1 MLDRMSWLL
10 CSLFALVPLAAP
22 AAPGRPALPETPRF
36 RQLTVADGLPSD
48 NVNALAEDQHGY
60 LWVGTADGLARYDGV
75 DHRVWRRER
84 GLPDNAVTA
93 LHVDAANRLWIGTES
108 GLAVLDSERAGVAI
122 PGGGATPF
130 PADRISA
137 LASTPD
143 GAVWA
148 GTSNTGLY
156 RLDGGA
162 VARFLPDADDPRALP
177 SATVYDLRTAPDGAL
192 WVSTKG
198 GVARWA
204 GDGFEVLA
212 ESAVEDSIVYGIMVE
227 RGGRLWI
234 GTQLGVYSRET
245 DGRVLPARWND
256 DAIGVPGNKIYAPLH
271 RDRNGFYW
279 LDTRAGLALGDR
291 EQARIVPVYSQVLQG
306 PVLPALGEVLED
318 RGGGLWF
325 ASDGAGLW
333 YLPPN
338 WHRFAMLARREG
350 EQDTLGNA
358 DITAMAAGADGA
370 VWLHGS
376 SGVLDRLDPL
386 TGQVEHVHYDRDADY
401 VPDAVLED
409 AGGDVWFAYYG
420 GVARLARASGE
431 LRAWSYLDAVDAA
444 IGWPHVGLA
453 QDGDGLVWAAT
464 QRHGLQ
470 ARDRSGR
477 VREQVVPGDGRGL
490 DANAMVHAIE
500 RAPDGGLWVAADQGL
515 LMWNA
520 GARRFEPVP
529 GAGGPGVVAF
539 ASGDGETVWLVR
551 DGRLESYRWDGAEL
565 ELREVL
571 DGSHGLPPVPFN
583 GITVDGAGLLWLT
596 CQRGLVRVDPRLK
609 AVQVFGASNGLP
621 GQNIRLPPLLRQHDG
636 RILIAT
642 PGSLVVFDPAAVGP
656 AEAVPNLVVESVGVR
671 RAGTVEALDPG
682 AGFVLRHGDRDL
694 RVVARLLNFNDARNN
709 SYRFRL
715 HGYDSDWVE
724 VGASGERAFSLLA
737 PGRYRLEIVARTAQS
752 LWSDPL
758 ELAFEVAPP
767 WWRSWWASALLLVVV
782 ALLLGAG
789 ALGWQRRVRRRM
801 VWERIRHEN
810 EVARKASEAKTRFLA
825 TLGHE
830 VRTPMTGVLGMSEL
844 LLETPL
850 DGRQRRYTES
860 IQRAGDHLMRLV
872 NDALD
877 LARIEAGKLQLDPQP
892 FDLHQLLDDV
902 AGLMGPGACQRGLE
916 FRLEVAGDLPRWIR
930 GDPVR
935 VRQILLNLLGNA
947 TKFTEAGRVAL
958 AADRLA
964 DGLRFVV
971 ADTGPGLNEEQK
983 RRLFRRFEQAEGART
998 AARYGGSGLGLAIC
1012 QELAAAM
1019 GGRIDVD
1026 SAPGEGTRFIVELP
1040 LPVASA
1046 PQAPQPDA
1054 ARPAGAFRLLLVE
1067 DDPTVA
1073 EVISGLLRAQG
1084 HEVAHVA
1091 HGLAALMELSAHAF
1105 DVLLLD
1111 LDLPGIDGL
1120 ALARQLRAQGRAQPL
1135 VAITARADAEAE
1147 PLARAA
1153 GFDAF
1158 LRKPVTG
1165 QGLAETLAAVRPG
1178 VRAPA

>member
-1 MLDRMSWLL
+1 MLDRTSWLL
-10 CSLFALVPLAAP
+10 LALLALGAP
-22 AAPGRPALPETPRF
+22 VGAALPEMPRF

-48 NVNALAEDQHGY
+48 TVNALAEDRHGY
-60 LWVGTADGLARYDGV
+60 LWVGTADGLARYNGI
-75 DHRVWRRER
+75 DHRLWRREQ
-84 GLPDNAVTA
+84 GLPDNAVRA
-93 LHVDAANRLWIGTES
+93 LHVDAENRLWIGTES
-108 GLAVLDSERAGVAI
+108 GLAMLDRGRAQVVDLSDGV
-122 PGGGATPF
+122 GAPV
-130 PADRISA
+130 PADRITA
-137 LASTPD
+137 LASTAD
-143 GAVWA
+143 GAIWA
-148 GTSNTGLY
+148 GTGNTGLY
-156 RLDGGA
+156 RLEGSA
-162 VARFLPDADDPRALP
+162 ATRYLPDPDDPRALP
-177 SATVYDLRTAPDGAL
+177 SATVYDVRTTPDGAL

-198 GVARWA
+198 GVARWT
-204 GDGFEVLA
+204 GDGFEVVA
-212 ESAVEDSIVYGIMVE
+212 ESAVEDSIVYDIMVE
-227 RGGRLWI
+227 LGGRLWI
-234 GTQLGVYSRET
+234 GTQFGVYSRET
-245 DGRVLPARWND
+245 DGRVVPARWD
-256 DAIGVPGNKIYAPLH
+256 EDAIGLAGNKIYAPLH

-291 EQARIVPVYSQVLQG
+291 DQARIVPIYSQVLQG
-306 PVLPALGEVLED
+306 PVLPDLGEVLED

-325 ASDGAGLW
+325 ASSGAGLW

-350 EQDTLGNA
+350 EEDTLGNA
-358 DITAMAAGADGA
+358 DVTAMAAGADGA

-409 AGGDVWFAYYG
+409 AEGNVWFAYYG
-420 GVARLARASGE
+420 GVARLGRDSGE
-431 LRAWSYLDAVDAA
+431 LRAWNYLDAEDAA

-453 QDGDGLVWAAT
+453 EDGNGLIWAAT
-464 QRHGLQ
+464 RRHGLQ

-490 DANAMVHAIE
+490 VEQAEIHGIQ
-500 RAPDGGLWVAADQGL
+500 RAPDGGLWVASGQGL

-529 GAGGPGVVAF
+529 GARGPGVAAF
-539 ASGDGETVWLVR
+539 ASGDGETVWMVR
-551 DGRLESYRWDGAEL
+551 DGRLEWYRWDGAEL
-565 ELREVL
+565 ELREVV
-571 DGSHGLPPVPFN
+571 DGSHGLPAVPFN
-583 GITVDGAGLLWLT
+583 GIVVDGAGVLWLT

-621 GQNIRLPPLLRQHDG
+621 GQNIRLPPLVRPHDG

-642 PGSLVVFDPAAVGP
+642 PGSLVIFDPAAVGS
-656 AEAVPNLVVESVGVR
+656 AEAVPNLVIESVGVR
-671 RAGTVEALDPG
+671 RAGLVETLDPE
-682 AGFVLRHGDRDL
+682 AGLLLRHGDRDL

-709 SYRFRL
+709 LYRFRL
-715 HGYDSDWVE
+715 RGYDSDWVE
-724 VGASGERAFSLLA
+724 VGAVGERAFSLLQ

-752 LWSDPL
+752 LWSAPL
-758 ELAFEVAPP
+758 ELDLEVAPP
-767 WWRSWWASALLLVVV
+767 WWRSWWASLLLLVLV
-782 ALLLGAG
+782 AVLLGAM
-789 ALGWQRRVRRRM
+789 ATGWQRRVRRRM

-810 EVARKASEAKTRFLA
+810 EVSRNASEAKTRFLA

-860 IQRAGDHLMRLV
+860 IQRAGEHLMRLV

-877 LARIEAGKLQLDPQP
+877 LARIEAGRLQLDPQP
-892 FDLHQLLDDV
+892 FDLRQLLDEV
-902 AGLMGPGACQRGLE
+902 AGLMGPMARQRDLG
-916 FRLEVAGDLPRWIR
+916 FRLDAARDVPAWVR
-930 GDPVR
+930 GDAVR

-947 TKFTEAGRVAL
+947 IKFTETGSVEL
-958 AADRLA
+958 AATWLPGAGLRLA
-964 DGLRFVV
+964 VT
-971 ADTGPGLNEEQK
+971 DTGPGLNAEQ
-983 RRLFRRFEQAEGART
+983 RQRLFRRFEQAEGART

-1026 SAPGEGTRFIVELP
+1026 SAPGEGTRFTVELP
-1040 LPVASA
+1040 LPPATA
-1046 PQAPQPDA
+1046 PKAPPAQQPQA
-1054 ARPAGAFRLLLVE
+1054 AGARRLLLVE

-1073 EVISGLLRAQG
+1073 EVIAGLLRAQG
-1084 HEVAHVA
+1084 HAVTHVA
-1091 HGLAALMELSAHAF
+1091 HGLAALVELAAHEF
-1105 DVLLLD
+1105 DTLLLD

-1165 QGLAETLAAVRPG
+1165 QALAEVIAAADAIG
-1178 VRAPA
+1178 VPRR